1 MEVEWGGFLRWAGL
15 FNWSIVRQRESG
27 DRFCRTPK
35 TLVYAFAFVLWVW
48 ILGAPSLQ
56 VYVNKLTY
64 FLKLEQYVLII
75 GCLEI
80 IEKHKVK
87 VAFKNL
93 ESILEVI
100 DPEQRSC
107 FMFCKRK
114 KNIYHK
120 VIFITHIQN
129 VSVKKL

>member
-1 MEVEWGGFLRWAGL
+1 M
-15 FNWSIVRQRESG
+15 
-27 DRFCRTPK
+27 
-35 TLVYAFAFVLWVW
+35 
-48 ILGAPSLQ
+48 Q
-56 VYVNKLTY
+56 VYVNKLITY

-75 GCLEI
+75 ECLEI
-80 IEKHKVK
+80 IEKHKLK

-107 FMFCKRK
+107 FVFYKRK

-120 VIFITHIQN
+120 VIFITHIKMYQLKKIKN
-129 VSVKKL
+129 LLLKVSMEISSRNYH